1 MGKNKKNGL
10 TMDEVYAS
18 LNSPKVLE
26 SLAALQKET
35 DAHPA
40 RQLNNI
46 AQKPFITNDFY
57 LPGSIYI
64 FHQ

>member
-1 MGKNKKNGL
+1 
-10 TMDEVYAS
+10 MDEVYAS